1 MNTSNGSRSRGNFNK
16 ELQQDRFRR
25 PGEKWQGHYMRGT
38 HLDGRRFSDH
48 RIKVLMSE
56 FRKPGEKE

>member
-1 MNTSNGSRSRGNFNK
+1 
-16 ELQQDRFRR
+16 
-25 PGEKWQGHYMRGT
+25 MRGT

-56 FRKPGEKE
+56 FREPGDDD